1 MTSSATPLHGTELID
16 CAKANA
22 NTEVEIVS
30 ELCGYG
36 KDIATF
42 EQELKKAC
50 DSIGLKIKSIEDLRE
65 NQPDRN
71 KHQKIEIFPETPNQ
85 F

>member
-1 MTSSATPLHGTELID
+1 MTSLKPLHGTELIN
-16 CAKANA
+16 CAQANA
-22 NTEVEIVS
+22 KEEIEVVS

-36 KDIATF
+36 KDITTF

-50 DSIGLKIKSIEDLRE
+50 DSIGLEIESFKDLSQE
-65 NQPDRN
+65 QLHRN
-71 KHQKIEIFPETPNQ
+71 TIEIAPQTPNQ